1 MARHVAGPR
10 VGASR
15 RPSNAVVVW
24 SARRRKGRRRIRA
37 LDGSAALTTREDA
50 WHVERDAARVELL
63 AGLVRARV
71 PAHSIAC
78 FACSGTV
85 RVDVVGRGW
94 SCGACSEHGTGG
106 AELLAAAVRHEV
118 RLAAASPGSLLRCV
132 TGADLEQ
139 LVGGIARTLGML
151 QEPAQ

>member
-1 MARHVAGPR
+1 MHGTSEAPAAPQ
-10 VGASR
+10 
-15 RPSNAVVVW
+15 
-24 SARRRKGRRRIRA
+24 ARRAQSPGDRVVTWRQQ
-37 LDGSAALTTREDA
+37 LD
-50 WHVERDAARVELL
+50 ARGIAFVAEQ